1 MQQLLIQQQLSRR
14 SPATVEPLNKSI
26 PMQSMAPANLGHHH
40 QQQQQQLSPGQQQQ
54 QSSGNA
60 GEGHNLTRTQQQL
73 NAALFNTDSESLLLM
88 GSSSSNSCGASAA
101 AAAAGVSPSSAL
113 PTENKYAM
121 NRNRNSTGI
130 VDEDAN
136 DRELHMAEQLVQNAD
151 RHKRSAFQF
160 DTIEPKARRNA
171 AALMQD
177 SGIGE

>member
-26 PMQSMAPANLGHHH
+26 PMQSSMAPANVG
-40 QQQQQQLSPGQQQQ
+40 QQLSPVQQLQQ
-54 QSSGNA
+54 GNA

-73 NAALFNTDSESLLLM
+73 NAALFNTDSDSLMLIN
-88 GSSSSNSCGASAA
+88 GADCGGGAGGAA
-101 AAAAGVSPSSAL
+101 VAPGN
-113 PTENKYAM
+113 ENNKYTI
-121 NRNRNSTGI
+121 NSNRNSVAI

-136 DRELHMAEQLVQNAD
+136 DRELHMAEQLVANAD
-151 RHKRSAFQF
+151 KHKRSAFQF

-171 AALMQD
+171 QLAAAALMHD